1 MLARIREII
10 ILVHL
15 FGGRLTRC
23 LNDHRGTDSDWSGFS
38 SGSTLHRDS
47 KNLFLSPK
55 LYT

>member
-15 FGGRLTRC
+15 LGGRLTRC
-23 LNDHRGTDSDWSGFS
+23 LNDHRGTDSGWSDFS